1 MRHLAPFKVG
11 QYEFKAYAEH
21 VGGGVTEV
29 TVCCDDRE
37 LCLCGRVAH
46 QGKHDHTP
54 EQFEKDITHFAHRL
68 AEELAGTLR
77 SQELAANFAKDQ
89 E

>member
-1 MRHLAPFKVG
+1 MRHLSSITVG
-11 QYEFKAYAEH
+11 QYIIEAHAEH

-29 TVCCDDRE
+29 TVHSGD
-37 LCLCGRVAH
+37 LFLTGRTTH

-54 EQFEKDITHFAHRL
+54 EQFEKGIMDFATRL
-68 AEELAGTLR
+68 AEELAGTIH
-77 SQELAANFAKDQ
+77 SEELAANFAKDQ